1 MTSGVADSVEH
12 AAAAVAAAAA
22 EIRVIE
28 DAHRRYS
35 LLGRLA
41 AFAWRLPWPR
51 LVSLFATTLALVLAA
66 LWLNRGAIARAFDAY
81 VTRHALT
88 KLRGMLTP
96 EVSARRVRLR
106 WNTVSVEGLTIGNSP
121 AANFANA
128 PFLMKLQC
136 AVVECDLLSLLGVRV
151 LRGNFVVGWLTA
163 AVKLIAIH
171 GLVVHVDEA
180 QDPDDAGALSKIRN
194 FAGVFRA
201 AAEAEAEAEAAAAEA
216 APEAAATDEEASK
229 AAASKASKDEV
240 SSPRGFFSDV
250 GESFAA
256 AQKAIDAKLAAA
268 AAEAMNL
275 PGNIASGITAA
286 GTEVTNKLRA
296 LVTLLERVNEP
307 APAETEESRLRNRQL
322 TLDVRRVEFID
333 CAFHIPAVASSP
345 FTFRAHMIDGF
356 KGTTGELGKACA
368 DRLLKQIIAE
378 FQRDVLATLT
388 KPIAAVGDGL
398 LSVGQAVGAG
408 GGLLVD
414 GVVGGANIVV
424 DGVGKG
430 ANIVVDGVGKGANIV
445 VDGVGKGAN
454 IVADGIVDGA
464 TVVTRGLKE
473 TGDEM
478 AQEFTETKD
487 SVTGFFANP
496 LLNTQSLFA
505 ARTYLVK
512 EKYLGKVYDIVNVD
526 DRGGIEI
533 RAFMTA
539 LGDDDRVS
547 KLLERGAVAAEGENA
562 ESARAAMAKA
572 FAKLEKDSRKVVTKQ
587 EFVRY
592 FVDPREKPKPT

>member
-430 ANIVVDGVGKGANIV
+430 ANIVVDGV
-445 VDGVGKGAN
+445 
-454 IVADGIVDGA
+454 VDGA

>member
-1 MTSGVADSVEH
+1 
-12 AAAAVAAAAA
+12 
-22 EIRVIE
+22 
-28 DAHRRYS
+28 
-35 LLGRLA
+35 
-41 AFAWRLPWPR
+41 
-51 LVSLFATTLALVLAA
+51 
-66 LWLNRGAIARAFDAY
+66 
-81 VTRHALT
+81 
-88 KLRGMLTP
+88 
-96 EVSARRVRLR
+96 
-106 WNTVSVEGLTIGNSP
+106 
-121 AANFANA
+121 
-128 PFLMKLQC
+128 
-136 AVVECDLLSLLGVRV
+136 
-151 LRGNFVVGWLTA
+151 
-163 AVKLIAIH
+163 
-171 GLVVHVDEA
+171 
-180 QDPDDAGALSKIRN
+180 LSKIRN

-430 ANIVVDGVGKGANIV
+430 ANIVVDGV
-445 VDGVGKGAN
+445 
-454 IVADGIVDGA
+454 VDGA

-526 DRGGIEI
+526 DCGGIEI

>member
-121 AANFANA
+121 AANLANA

-414 GVVGGANIVV
+414 GVVGGANIIV

-445 VDGVGKGAN
+445 VDGV
-454 IVADGIVDGA
+454 VDGA
-464 TVVTRGLKE
+464 TVVTRWLKE

>member
-445 VDGVGKGAN
+445 VDGV
-454 IVADGIVDGA
+454 VDGA

>member
-1 MTSGVADSVEH
+1 
-12 AAAAVAAAAA
+12 
-22 EIRVIE
+22 
-28 DAHRRYS
+28 
-35 LLGRLA
+35 
-41 AFAWRLPWPR
+41 
-51 LVSLFATTLALVLAA
+51 
-66 LWLNRGAIARAFDAY
+66 
-81 VTRHALT
+81 
-88 KLRGMLTP
+88 
-96 EVSARRVRLR
+96 
-106 WNTVSVEGLTIGNSP
+106 
-121 AANFANA
+121 
-128 PFLMKLQC
+128 
-136 AVVECDLLSLLGVRV
+136 
-151 LRGNFVVGWLTA
+151 
-163 AVKLIAIH
+163 
-171 GLVVHVDEA
+171 
-180 QDPDDAGALSKIRN
+180 
-194 FAGVFRA
+194 
-201 AAEAEAEAEAAAAEA
+201 
-216 APEAAATDEEASK
+216 
-229 AAASKASKDEV
+229 
-240 SSPRGFFSDV
+240 
-250 GESFAA
+250 
-256 AQKAIDAKLAAA
+256 
-268 AAEAMNL
+268 
-275 PGNIASGITAA
+275 
-286 GTEVTNKLRA
+286 
-296 LVTLLERVNEP
+296 
-307 APAETEESRLRNRQL
+307 
-322 TLDVRRVEFID
+322 
-333 CAFHIPAVASSP
+333 
-345 FTFRAHMIDGF
+345 MIDGF

-445 VDGVGKGAN
+445 VDGV
-454 IVADGIVDGA
+454 VDGA

>member
-1 MTSGVADSVEH
+1 
-12 AAAAVAAAAA
+12 
-22 EIRVIE
+22 
-28 DAHRRYS
+28 
-35 LLGRLA
+35 
-41 AFAWRLPWPR
+41 
-51 LVSLFATTLALVLAA
+51 
-66 LWLNRGAIARAFDAY
+66 
-81 VTRHALT
+81 
-88 KLRGMLTP
+88 
-96 EVSARRVRLR
+96 
-106 WNTVSVEGLTIGNSP
+106 
-121 AANFANA
+121 
-128 PFLMKLQC
+128 
-136 AVVECDLLSLLGVRV
+136 
-151 LRGNFVVGWLTA
+151 
-163 AVKLIAIH
+163 
-171 GLVVHVDEA
+171 
-180 QDPDDAGALSKIRN
+180 
-194 FAGVFRA
+194 
-201 AAEAEAEAEAAAAEA
+201 
-216 APEAAATDEEASK
+216 
-229 AAASKASKDEV
+229 
-240 SSPRGFFSDV
+240 
-250 GESFAA
+250 
-256 AQKAIDAKLAAA
+256 
-268 AAEAMNL
+268 
-275 PGNIASGITAA
+275 
-286 GTEVTNKLRA
+286 
-296 LVTLLERVNEP
+296 VTLLKRVNEP

-430 ANIVVDGVGKGANIV
+430 ANIVVDGV
-445 VDGVGKGAN
+445 
-454 IVADGIVDGA
+454 VDGA

-526 DRGGIEI
+526 DCGGIEI

>member
-201 AAEAEAEAEAAAAEA
+201 AAEAEAEAAAAEA

-296 LVTLLERVNEP
+296 LVTLLKRVNEP

-445 VDGVGKGAN
+445 VDGV
-454 IVADGIVDGA
+454 VDGA

-526 DRGGIEI
+526 DCGGIEI